1 MLTEAEERAVK
12 ALVWGM
18 KENVTN
24 GTKEAVAQII
34 VRPDQYLL
42 ILRGLE
48 LLLEEET
55 I

>member
-18 KENVTN
+18 KENVTD
-24 GTKEAVAQII
+24 GTKEDQATLI

-48 LLLEEET
+48 LLLQEET